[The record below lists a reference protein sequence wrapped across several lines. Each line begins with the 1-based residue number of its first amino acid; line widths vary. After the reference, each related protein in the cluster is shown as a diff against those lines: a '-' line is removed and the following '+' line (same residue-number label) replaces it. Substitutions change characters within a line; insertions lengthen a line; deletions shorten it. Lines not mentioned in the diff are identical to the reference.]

1 MRFFPHSRAADVRPR
16 HLPGYFTGC
25 NERNNRVG
33 RLVEV
38 RDTGLVQLALRTHCL
53 VWQPEGTSMSIRVS
67 GNGGTPW
74 HPPASL
80 QRRGLRWLFLPL
92 IAFAIFAAGPSLIT
106 PILYIVHLIFDLSA
120 YLGAVQG
127 GPGPLS
133 LLLEPLVLTIALWP
147 FLAVYSTARDRL
159 IAQPA
164 TWRSIRLATIGATL
178 AMSLP
183 STIFLVGVPQE
194 MLSSARDAGQGTGI
208 VIFLFMFLLPLLGT
222 FGWLTGRGIARMLR
236 L

>member
-1 MRFFPHSRAADVRPR
+1 MFSRV
-16 HLPGYFTGC
+16 
-25 NERNNRVG
+25 N
-33 RLVEV
+33 
-38 RDTGLVQLALRTHCL
+38 
-53 VWQPEGTSMSIRVS
+53 S
-67 GNGGTPW
+67 NGDTPW

-80 QRRGLRWLFLPL
+80 KRHGMRWLFLPL
-92 IAFAIFAAGPSLIT
+92 ISFAIFATGPSLIT
-106 PILYIVHLIFDLSA
+106 PILYILHLIFDLSP

-147 FLAVYSTARDRL
+147 FLALYGTARDRL

-164 TWRSIRLATIGATL
+164 TWQSIRLATIGATL

-183 STIFLVGVPQE
+183 STMFLVGVPPE

-208 VIFLFMFLLPLLGT
+208 LIFLFMFLLPILGG
-222 FGWLTGRGIARMLR
+222 FGWLTGRGIAWMLD